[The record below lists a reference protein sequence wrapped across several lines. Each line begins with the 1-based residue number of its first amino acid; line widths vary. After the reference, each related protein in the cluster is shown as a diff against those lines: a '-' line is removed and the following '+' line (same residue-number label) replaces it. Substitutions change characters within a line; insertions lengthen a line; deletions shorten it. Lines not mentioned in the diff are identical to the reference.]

1 MSIFG
6 ILTAFFAATAALVQ
20 YDVKKV
26 IAYSTCSQLGYMMFA
41 AGLQQ
46 YSSSLF
52 HRFNHAFFKALLFR
66 AAGSIIH
73 AIINEQDARK
83 GGGMG
88 DILIVIFMA
97 ASIGTMALAGST
109 FLAGFYSKD
118 VILEVAAF
126 SFSVNGLVLY
136 WIGTL
141 TAVFTG
147 IYSSD
152 VLDDVFAEEPT
163 TSRETASTIH
173 NSSALEIFVLGFLAV
188 LSVLS
193 GYLCRDLFVG
203 LGGTFFSNVIAVVG
217 QNALTS
223 AEFLPVTIKLRPT
236 IFSVLI
242 SFEIDRREE
251 QIFELYQTL
260 HFLSHK
266 WYFDSL
272 QNLLVVFPTLKFAYT
287 TFWLWDKW
295 LLEMFRFSRRS

>member
-20 YDVKKV
+20 YDIKKV
-26 IAYSTCSQLGYMMFA
+26 IAYSTCSQLGYMLFA

-46 YSSSLF
+46 YSASLF
-52 HRFNHAFFKALLFR
+52 HLFNHAFFKALLFL
-66 AAGSIIH
+66 AAGSVIH
-73 AIINEQDARK
+73 ALVNEQDARRM
-83 GGGMG
+83 GGLG
-88 DILIVIFMA
+88 DILIFVFMVS
-97 ASIGTMALAGST
+97 SIGTMALAGST

-126 SFSVNGLVLY
+126 SYSVNGLFLY

-152 VLDDVFAEEPT
+152 VLDDIFAEEPT
-163 TSRETASTIH
+163 TSRETAATVH
-173 NSSALEIFVLGFLAV
+173 NSSALEILVLTFLAV

-203 LGGTFFSNVIAVVG
+203 LGSDFFSNTLAVVD
-217 QNALTS
+217 QNVRTS
-223 AEFLPVTIKLRPT
+223 AEFLPVTIKLLPT
-236 IFSVLI
+236 IRSLLV

-251 QIFELYQTL
+251 QIFEFSQTL
-260 HFLSHK
+260 HFMSHK

-287 TFWLWDKW
+287 SF
-295 LLEMFRFSRRS
+295 